1 MTAVRKFMFEHDFDA
16 ETAEPAAAR
25 ASADA
30 SAPAESEGES
40 GSGADAAEPETP
52 PAVYTEADLEAARA
66 ASYQAGYD
74 AGVEAGQAQGRDA
87 AETAASQAAQ
97 TALRQ
102 VAQGLAQLFNGL
114 DDAEARRERQALE
127 LAMTVARRLFPA
139 LERRHGMTEVE
150 SVVTRTLE
158 RLRETPRV
166 MVRAHPDTIAILEDQ
181 REALAAETGFEGKLK
196 LVADSGMGTSDV
208 NVTWSDG
215 SAKRDTAAVWAAID
229 AAIRSAMDGADEAE
243 IAAAQGRATP
253 ETAPQGDRD
262 GASDGDGDGRAA
274 PAPADAD
281 GADAMA
287 SARSADGGAAA
298 VPDDDDDDGAAPAA
312 AGWSA

>member
-16 ETAEPAAAR
+16 ETAQPSAGR
-25 ASADA
+25 GSASASA
-30 SAPAESEGES
+30 SG
-40 GSGADAAEPETP
+40 GSGAAAEAEPAEPETP

-66 ASYQAGYD
+66 DSYQAGYD
-74 AGVEAGQAQGRDA
+74 AGVQAGQSQGREA
-87 AETAASQAAQ
+87 AETEASQAAQ

-102 VAQGLAQLFNGL
+102 VAQGLAQLLNGL

-139 LERRHGMTEVE
+139 LERRHGMAEVE

-166 MVRAHPDTIAILEDQ
+166 MVRAHPDTIATLEDQ

-196 LVADSGMGTSDV
+196 LVADSGMGASDV
-208 NVTWSDG
+208 SVTWSDG
-215 SAKRDTAAVWAAID
+215 SAKRDTAAVWAEID

-243 IAAAQGRATP
+243 IAAAQGRKEPAVGPVSDQGAGHTDATA
-253 ETAPQGDRD
+253 TDTDD
-262 GASDGDGDGRAA
+262 GHAVASPDT
-274 PAPADAD
+274 
-281 GADAMA
+281 
-287 SARSADGGAAA
+287 ADGGTAAA
-298 VPDDDDDDGAAPAA
+298 PDDDEGAAPAA
-312 AGWSA
+312 AGRGA